1 MPDEERL
8 EMFREVW
15 DQLEAKILYWLE
27 HPEEEIDKLRVE
39 RERERRERV
48 TSGTDPPRAPRM
60 AAADY
65 IAQILSCLGL

>member
-1 MPDEERL
+1 VPDEERL

-39 RERERRERV
+39 RERERRKRV
-48 TSGTDPPRAPRM
+48 TSGTDPPQAPRM
-60 AAADY
+60 AAEY
-65 IAQILSCLGL
+65 IAQELSCLGL

>member
-27 HPEEEIDKLRVE
+27 HPEEEIEMLKAE
-39 RERERRERV
+39 RERQRRERV
-48 TSGTDPPRAPRM
+48 TSG
-60 AAADY
+60 Y
-65 IAQILSCLGL
+65 

>member
-1 MPDEERL
+1 VPDEERL

-27 HPEEEIDKLRVE
+27 HPEEIDKLRVE

-48 TSGTDPPRAPRM
+48 TSGTDPPQAPRM

-65 IAQILSCLGL
+65 IAQELLCLGL